1 VFSSDNHRRT
11 VIGRRNTAFLSNP
24 NFITAH
30 PSNGTNTEQRHCPV
44 KTAP

>member
-11 VIGRRNTAFLSNP
+11 AIGRRNMPLLSNP

-30 PSNGTNTEQRHCPV
+30 PSNGTNDGQRHCPV